1 MINKKKCWVLG
12 AIVVLVAL
20 VLTGWAMAKNYPGSC
35 FKKGPDC
42 VLSRMDE
49 RVKELALSPKQQ
61 KKYEALRTEIKEQ
74 IQKRM
79 QAQEKFLGQV
89 KDQLYKDDPDL
100 KTINNAV
107 KQKLQEMSAV
117 VGEGMDRFLEFYELL
132 DPEQKQKVI
141 DKIRDRIDTFSKYGP
156 RWHLEAES

>member
-1 MINKKKCWVLG
+1 
-12 AIVVLVAL
+12 
-20 VLTGWAMAKNYPGSC
+20 
-35 FKKGPDC
+35 F

-49 RVKELALSPKQQ
+49 RVKELNLSPEQQ

-107 KQKLQEMSAV
+107 KQKLQEMSVV
-117 VGEGMDRFLEFYELL
+117 VGEGMDRFLEFYGLL
-132 DPEQKQKVI
+132 DPEQKQKII
-141 DKIRDRIDTFSKYGP
+141 DTIRDRIDKFSKYGP
-156 RWHLEAES
+156 RWHQEAES